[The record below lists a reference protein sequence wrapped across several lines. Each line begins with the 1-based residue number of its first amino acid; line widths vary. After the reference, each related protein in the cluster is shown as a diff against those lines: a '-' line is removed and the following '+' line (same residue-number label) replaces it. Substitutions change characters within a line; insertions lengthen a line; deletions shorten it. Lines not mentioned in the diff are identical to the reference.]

1 MAYTKEQMNAYMLD
15 RRKAK
20 LEGLTVAQW
29 RKKREEEQN
38 GDSPAPTIPAPEKPL
53 ESSQVIVE

>member
-1 MAYTKEQMNAYMLD
+1 MAYTKEQMNAYMRD

-38 GDSPAPTIPAPEKPL
+38 GANPNPPIPAPESP
-53 ESSQVIVE
+53 VVEAPSAS